1 MMKRLKPT
9 HWPLALQLAIAL
21 GLVTALAL
29 GGSGLLLLQRST
41 ASMLAERSA
50 TLLAWSKAAADLSAE
65 YWGEPNQLTL
75 SFYRFY
81 QQSGI
86 RPVLVDRQGI
96 VIAET
101 TFPSPLIGSTLTHP
115 EVRSAL
121 GGHPLTGTR
130 QLDGGDWVL
139 YAALPVVKQ
148 EEQVGAVLL
157 SADITAVRRSQR
169 DLLQQLL
176 VVAGLMELLAVGAGI
191 LIARQLTRPLVRI
204 SGAVSRLSRGELEA
218 RVEPGGSRELLNLGH
233 GFNQMA
239 TELGRLDQ
247 QRRAF
252 VADASHELRTPVTAI
267 RALAEPLL
275 VDRTG
280 DLALYKE
287 HLTDIVQE
295 CDRAGRL
302 VTRLLELAR
311 LDRRSEAKRQAP
323 PIPEP
328 IDLRQVTE
336 EVVGALEPLAQHR
349 GVGLDLAPGA
359 PLIVRADPY
368 LIETILGNLVENGLK
383 YTPAG
388 GSVRVAL
395 AQEGETASLTVTDTG
410 IGIPPDE
417 QAQIFERFY
426 RVDKARARATGGAG
440 LGLAIAAEAAA
451 LLGGQISLTS
461 ELGKGSQ
468 FRFTLPV

>member
-1 MMKRLKPT
+1 MKGRLT

-29 GGSGLLLLQRST
+29 SGSGLLILQRST
-41 ASMLAERSA
+41 ASMLAERSS
-50 TLLAWSKAAADLSAE
+50 TILTWGKAAADLAAE

-75 SFYRFY
+75 SFYRFH

-86 RPVLVDRQGI
+86 RPILVDREGV
-96 VIAET
+96 VIAEVT
-101 TFPSPLIGSTLTHP
+101 TASPLIGSKLTHP

-121 GGHPLTGTR
+121 SGQPLTGTR
-130 QLDGGDWVL
+130 QLAGGEWVL
-139 YAALPVVKQ
+139 YAALPVAKQ
-148 EEQVGAVLL
+148 EVQVGAVLV
-157 SADITAVRRSQR
+157 SADITAVRGAQR
-169 DLLQQLL
+169 ELLRQLL
-176 VVAGLMELLAVGAGI
+176 LVAGLMELMAVSVGI

-204 SGAVSRLSRGELEA
+204 SRAASRLARGELET
-218 RVEPGGSRELLNLGH
+218 RVEPGGSLELLKLGH

-275 VDRTG
+275 ADRTG

-302 VTRLLELAR
+302 INRLLELAR
-311 LDRRSEAKRQAP
+311 LDRRSEAQRASNR
-323 PIPEP
+323 PEP
-328 IDLRQVTE
+328 IDLRAVAD
-336 EVVGALEPLAQHR
+336 EVVGALEPLAQSR
-349 GVGLDLAPGA
+349 GVELELIPGGA
-359 PLIVRADPY
+359 PLLVRADPY

-383 YTPAG
+383 YTPPG
-388 GSVRVAL
+388 GSVRVELTQGA
-395 AQEGETASLTVTDTG
+395 ETASLTVTDTG
-410 IGIPPDE
+410 IGIPPAE
-417 QAQIFERFY
+417 QSQIFERFY
-426 RVDKARARATGGAG
+426 RVDKARARSTGGAG
-440 LGLAIAAEAAA
+440 LGLAIAAEATA
-451 LLGGQISLTS
+451 LLGGQIRLTS
-461 ELGKGSQ
+461 EPGKGSQ
-468 FRFTLPV
+468 FRLTLPI

>member
-1 MMKRLKPT
+1 MKGRLT

-29 GGSGLLLLQRST
+29 GGSGLLLLARST

-50 TLLAWSKAAADLSAE
+50 TLLTWGKAAADLAAE

-75 SFYRFY
+75 SFYRFH

-86 RPVLVDRQGI
+86 RPVLVDGAGV
-96 VIAET
+96 VIAEVT
-101 TFPSPLIGSTLTHP
+101 TASPLVGSTLTHP

-121 GGHPLTGTR
+121 SGQALTGTR
-130 QLDGGDWVL
+130 QLEGGEWVL
-139 YAALPVVKQ
+139 YGALPVTKQ
-148 EEQVGAVLL
+148 GEQVGAVLV
-157 SADITAVRRSQR
+157 SADITAVRGAQGA
-169 DLLQQLL
+169 LLRQLL
-176 VVAGLMELLAVGAGI
+176 LVAGLMELLAIGVGI

-204 SGAVSRLSRGELEA
+204 SRAASQLARGELET
-218 RVEPGGSRELLNLGH
+218 RVEPGGSLELLKLGH

-275 VDRTG
+275 ADRTG

-287 HLTDIVQE
+287 HLADIVQE
-295 CDRAGRL
+295 SDRAGRL
-302 VTRLLELAR
+302 INRLLELAR
-311 LDRRSEAKRQAP
+311 LDRRSEARRASSP
-323 PIPEP
+323 PAEP
-328 IDLRQVTE
+328 IDLREVAA
-336 EVVGALEPLAQHR
+336 EVVGALEPLAQSR
-349 GVGLDLAPGA
+349 GVGLVLTPGA
-359 PLIVRADPY
+359 PLIARTDPY

-388 GSVRVAL
+388 GSVRVDL
-395 AQEGETASLTVTDTG
+395 AREGETAILTVTDTG
-410 IGIPPDE
+410 IGIPPAE
-417 QAQIFERFY
+417 QSQIFERFY
-426 RVDKARARATGGAG
+426 RVDKARARSTGGAG

-461 ELGKGSQ
+461 EPGKGSQ
-468 FRFTLPV
+468 FRLTLPV